1 MSTLGSRLERFI
13 ADCAAKAYTE
23 PQEAIVHHH
32 APISRTAWERVRHFL
47 QPTEGKSVL
56 DIGCADGF
64 AMRMF
69 MEEGFAEATGITCS
83 REDAHEANERGM
95 RNVCVLDMHEIGDLR
110 DEFVPQKV
118 GELDLVWARHVLE
131 HSPIPLFVLQEIHS
145 ILRPGTG
152 KLYVEVPD
160 PATACHHCAN
170 VQHFS
175 CFGREGWE
183 GLFDKAG
190 FTPLDT
196 FVFNV
201 QVKAGDDRYFCWL
214 LGLK

>member
-1 MSTLGSRLERFI
+1 
-13 ADCAAKAYTE
+13 
-23 PQEAIVHHH
+23 
-32 APISRTAWERVRHFL
+32 
-47 QPTEGKSVL
+47 
-56 DIGCADGF
+56 
-64 AMRMF
+64 MF